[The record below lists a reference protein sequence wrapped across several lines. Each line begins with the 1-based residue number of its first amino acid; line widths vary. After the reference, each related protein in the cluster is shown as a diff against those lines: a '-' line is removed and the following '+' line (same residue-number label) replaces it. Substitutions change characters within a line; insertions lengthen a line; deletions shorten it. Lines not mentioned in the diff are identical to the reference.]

1 MVKKAKLLPPLLLSL
16 TSIFCVGY
24 AGWTLSGNGVS
35 TSVSASSGDVLYT
48 GDYFEINSLTT
59 YTYSSDG
66 FVVDE
71 TISKNTSIIANI
83 TILNKEALSAVYD
96 GATSISVSYSLN
108 ESLTTTFSIFQY
120 VTRVS
125 SNPSNLISNTTFT
138 QSSHVLSG
146 GFNLDLSSVTNNT
159 SFNIVF
165 SIVYSG
171 SDFSSDVYAYL
182 PAHGTNRYFNY
193 TFQMS
198 L

>member
-1 MVKKAKLLPPLLLSL
+1 MLNKFKFLIIVELVCISL
-16 TSIFCVGY
+16 FGIGY
-24 AGWTLSGNGVS
+24 SSWVLTNDPIS
-35 TSVSASSGDVLYT
+35 TSVNASSGDVLYT
-48 GDYFEINSLTT
+48 GEYFEINSLTT

-83 TILNKEALSAVYD
+83 TILNKEALSAIYD

-120 VTRVS
+120 VTGVS